1 MSSPSTPSWWQL
13 LRGLL
18 RQGRGLLRDSLTDN
32 ALDPLPLR
40 RHLRGYRLPLFRAD
54 AKAGTSVALLDIPQS
69 MAYAAVAG
77 LPLQFGVMCSAVA
90 AMVGALFGSSRFTV
104 LGPTNA
110 TAFMIFSYFAAE
122 PHLDRLALMPLL
134 VFLVGALLILGA
146 WLRVAELTQYISR
159 AVIVGYVTGAAVL
172 IVANQLTGVLGLS
185 LAVPLADGTTY
196 QPRTLP
202 GILWQLVQKL
212 GETDLTGLGLAVATA
227 LFFFGV
233 RRLRPAWPALALA
246 LIAGTLLGLGLRSLQ
261 IEVATFRDA
270 SFTWLDLLPPF
281 PDFASPR
288 FLGDFSRLFGLAVA
302 LAFLATLESSSMAK
316 TLASL
321 KGQRVDG
328 NQDMFSLGMAN
339 LGCAYLSGMPASGSL
354 VRSTLNFQSGARTP
368 LAALING
375 LLCLGGALCLGP
387 VVAHVPRACLG
398 VLIICVALSLIHGRN
413 IRICLQATGSDALT
427 FLVTFGATLMVPLH
441 VAIFTGV
448 GISLV
453 LYLRKASRPSLVE
466 YEFNQEGNLAEA
478 ADPARRQN
486 PAVSIVHVE
495 GELFFGAAELFRSQ
509 VQQAC
514 ADPNLRVII
523 LRLKNARHLDATS
536 VMALDELVRVL
547 RSKGRHVLISGVMKD
562 IYRVLRNA
570 GMVEVI
576 GKDNLF
582 PASPS
587 NPNVATRNALR
598 RAQQLLGTTEA
609 EVRIYVDAGRRKED

>member
-1 MSSPSTPSWWQL
+1 MV
-13 LRGLL
+13 
-18 RQGRGLLRDSLTDN
+18 RDSLTDN

-40 RHLRGYRLPLFRAD
+40 RHLRGYSLPMFRSD
-54 AKAGTSVALLDIPQS
+54 AKAGASVALLDIPQS
-69 MAYAAVAG
+69 MAYAAIAG

-90 AMVGALFGSSRFTV
+90 AMIGSLFGSSRFTV

-110 TAFMIFSYFAAE
+110 TAFMIFSYFATE
-122 PHLDRLALMPLL
+122 PYLDRMALMPLL

-159 AVIVGYVTGAAVL
+159 AVIVGYVTGAALL
-172 IVANQLTGVLGLS
+172 IIVNQLAGVLGLS
-185 LAVPLADGTTY
+185 LAVPMADGTSY

-212 GETDLTGLGLAVATA
+212 GEADLIGLGLAAATA
-227 LFFFGV
+227 LCFFGL
-233 RRLRPAWPALALA
+233 RRLRPSWPALAMA
-246 LIAGTLLGLGLRSLQ
+246 LIAGTLLGAGLRSLQ
-261 IEVATFRDA
+261 YEVATFRDA

-288 FLGDFSRLFGLAVA
+288 FLADFSRLFGLAVA
-302 LAFLATLESSSMAK
+302 LAFLATLESSSIAK

-339 LGCAYLSGMPASGSL
+339 LCCSYLSGMPASGSL
-354 VRSTLNFQSGARTP
+354 VRSSLNFQSGARTP
-368 LAALING
+368 LAALMNG

-387 VVAHVPRACLG
+387 VVAYVPRACLG
-398 VLIICVALSLIHGRN
+398 VLIICVALSLIHSRN

-427 FLVTFGATLMVPLH
+427 FLVTLGATLMVPLH

-448 GISLV
+448 GLSLV
-453 LYLRKASRPSLVE
+453 LYLRKASQPSLVE

-495 GELFFGAAELFRSQ
+495 GELFFGAAELFRTQ

-547 RSKGRHVLISGVMKD
+547 RSKGRHVLISGIMKD

-576 GKDNLF
+576 GKENLF

-598 RAQQLLGTTEA
+598 RAQELLGTTEA
-609 EVRIYVDAGRRKED
+609 EVRIYYDAGKRREE